1 MKNLKIAGK
10 ILFSFAIVI
19 LATIVLGVSS
29 LIMVRAVGNLAN
41 KYAAET
47 VPSVYNLWIVR
58 RAALKCE
65 EYVMEATIVMTPE
78 ELEVIEN
85 GLAET
90 RETMT
95 ASMNALVATMPEFE
109 DEIAEFIARLQAVNS
124 LKDEIFVEARK
135 FTVEGNT
142 AAYNLFHNEYS
153 PAFEHATDVLLDM
166 NTQLEDI
173 VTQRYYHTEQ
183 LRLQANIIV
192 VAVLIIAVAVAVI
205 MTVRLTKR
213 LNKPIVEIEE
223 AMEHVSSGN
232 FHMVSIS
239 YESEDELGHLAD
251 SVRATVEKLGIITES
266 LTVLCDE
273 IGRGDFGTI
282 PKNFEAF
289 TGDYGKIL
297 GALRTVRDNL
307 NNTLLQIEVSSEQV
321 LSGSEQ
327 VADGA
332 QALAQGATEQASSVE
347 ELLASMNEL
356 LMRVKNNADHANRAK
371 LMSVEADKCV
381 TESNRIMGEL
391 MTAMDEINAASNQ
404 ISKVIKSIDDI
415 AFQTNIL
422 ALNAAVEAAR
432 AGAAGKGFAV
442 VADEVRSLAGKS
454 AEAVQTTTAL
464 IQNTL
469 NAISKGSQL
478 ATSASEALATV
489 ISRSAVVGQSVD
501 EIAVACN
508 EQQDAVDQMTIGVEQ
523 ISAVVQTTSATAEES
538 AAASEELS
546 GQANMLKDMLSKFVL
561 ITDLSIPGEE
571 PIPVSGVDP
580 TGHANHVTPS
590 HIHNEPAAY
599 VPSEP
604 VTPEYEAPS
613 IPAGTTDYAPKH
625 TEVSR
630 PTSSYS
636 APSSY
641 GDKY

>member
-1 MKNLKIAGK
+1 MNSQLESAITEKYMHTSGLVTQAYIIVAAVLVIAV
-10 ILFSFAIVI
+10 VI
-19 LATIVLGVSS
+19 
-29 LIMVRAVGNLAN
+29 AV
-41 KYAAET
+41 
-47 VPSVYNLWIVR
+47 
-58 RAALKCE
+58 
-65 EYVMEATIVMTPE
+65 VMTM
-78 ELEVIEN
+78 
-85 GLAET
+85 
-90 RETMT
+90 TMT
-95 ASMNALVATMPEFE
+95 KM
-109 DEIAEFIARLQAVNS
+109 
-124 LKDEIFVEARK
+124 
-135 FTVEGNT
+135 
-142 AAYNLFHNEYS
+142 
-153 PAFEHATDVLLDM
+153 
-166 NTQLEDI
+166 
-173 VTQRYYHTEQ
+173 
-183 LRLQANIIV
+183 
-192 VAVLIIAVAVAVI
+192 
-205 MTVRLTKR
+205 
-213 LNKPIVEIEE
+213 LNKPIQEIEA
-223 AMEHVSSGN
+223 AMGHVANGE
-232 FHMVSIS
+232 FEKVSIS
-239 YESEDELGHLAD
+239 YESKDELGSLAI
-251 SVRATVEKLGIITES
+251 SVRGTVEKLGIITDS

-307 NNTLLQIEVSSEQV
+307 NSTLLQIEVSAEQV

-356 LMRVKNNADHANRAK
+356 LARVKSNADSANRAK
-371 LMSVEADKCV
+371 LMSGEADKCV
-381 TESNRIMGEL
+381 TESNRIMSEL
-391 MTAMDEINAASNQ
+391 MTAMGEINAASNQ

-454 AEAVQTTTAL
+454 AESVQTTTAL

-469 NAISKGSQL
+469 NAIAKGVQL
-478 ATSASEALATV
+478 ANAASEALATV

-501 EIAVACN
+501 EIAEACN
-508 EQQDAVDQMTIGVEQ
+508 EQQESVNQMTIGVEQ

-599 VPSEP
+599 VPSQPVEQPEP
-604 VTPEYEAPS
+604 HYN
-613 IPAGTTDYAPKH
+613 H
-625 TEVSR
+625 
-630 PTSSYS
+630 SYS
-636 APSSY
+636 HSS